1 MTARP
6 ILLDTH
12 AIIWMPDAGKL
23 SAAAEGILLE
33 AQQLDTPVFISPISA
48 WEIGLLVARGKIALP
63 VSPGVWLKAMTDS
76 GLAWAGLPPDVLI
89 SSSFLPGDIHGDPA
103 DRILVSTARTY
114 GYRLMTRDR
123 RLLDYGAAGHVQV
136 IAC

>member
-1 MTARP
+1 MTTRP

-12 AIIWMPDAGKL
+12 AVIWMPDAGKL
-23 SAAAEGILLE
+23 SAAAESALLE
-33 AQQLDTPVFISPISA
+33 AQRLDTPIFISPISA

-63 VSPGVWLKAMTDS
+63 VSPEAWLKAMTDS
-76 GLAWAGLPPDVLI
+76 GLAWASLAPDILI
-89 SSSFLPGDIHGDPA
+89 ASSFLPGDLHGDPA
-103 DRILVSTARTY
+103 DRILVATARAY

-123 RLLDYGAAGHVQV
+123 RLLDYGGAGHVQV

>member
-1 MTARP
+1 VTARP

-12 AIIWMPDAGKL
+12 AIIWLPDAGTL
-23 SAAAEGILLE
+23 SAAAEGALQE
-33 AQQLDTPVFISPISA
+33 AQQQDAPVFMSPISA
-48 WEIGLLVARGKIALP
+48 WEIGLLVARGKLALP
-63 VSPGVWLKAMTDS
+63 AAPEAWLKAMTDA
-76 GLAWAGLPPDVLI
+76 GLAWASLPPEVLI

-103 DRILVSTARTY
+103 DRILVATARTY
-114 GYRLMTRDR
+114 GYRLMTRDQ

>member
-1 MTARP
+1 LTERP

-23 SAAAEGILLE
+23 SAPAEDALQE
-33 AQQLDTPVFISPISA
+33 AQEQDIPVLMSPISA
-48 WEIGLLVARGKIALP
+48 WEIGLLVARGKVALP
-63 VSPGVWLKAMTDS
+63 VSPAAWLKTMTDA
-76 GLAWAGLPPDVLI
+76 GLAWADLSPDVLI

-103 DRILVSTARTY
+103 DRILVATARTY